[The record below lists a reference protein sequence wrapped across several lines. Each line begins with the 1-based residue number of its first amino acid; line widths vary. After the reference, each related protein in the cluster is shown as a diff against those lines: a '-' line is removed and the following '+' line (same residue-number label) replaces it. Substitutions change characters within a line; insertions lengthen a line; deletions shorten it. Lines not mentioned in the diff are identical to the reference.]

1 MRGSTWVAV
10 SYGGRQVVSFAS
22 MLVLVRFVDPKA
34 FGLVALAFTALFVLQ
49 TLQDSGMGS
58 ALIHRREDL
67 EEAAATVLIF
77 SAVTGAAL
85 YAVAFFA
92 APYASTIFHVH
103 GLTNV
108 LRVLAILLP
117 IRSFSTVPSALLERA
132 VEFRPRTISDLAA
145 AASSAGISVTL
156 AVLGAGV
163 WALVVGQVAGSAV
176 STLALWILAP
186 TRPDPRRASRRIA
199 RELLRYGRYITG
211 GNLLMIASTSMDNVV
226 VARLLGATLLGFYS
240 VAFRLTELPVLVIG
254 SIVGRVMFPIY
265 SMMRDDVA
273 TVRRAYVQNLQR
285 VALLSLPISVGMAA
299 GARPLVRVLLGDRWL
314 PSVAALQVLA
324 IYAVVRAL
332 LGPAG
337 ELYKGMGKPQ
347 YNVVTGMIYFPIA
360 LPLLWILVEA
370 KGTLGAGLAVLIATS
385 LTGFVTMTLV
395 FRLLDLRPGE
405 LFRALAPF
413 LLSSALVAGAIE
425 LTVSVTDGLPPA
437 ASLAAV
443 IVVGAVAFVVGT
455 ALFARPIV
463 AQMWSSLKLSRGP
476 EELPIEPA
484 PV

>member
-22 MLVLVRFVDPKA
+22 TLVLVRFVDPKA

-49 TLQDSGMGS
+49 TVQDSGMGS
-58 ALIHRREDL
+58 ALIHRRENL

-77 SAVTGAAL
+77 SALTGVAL
-85 YAVAFFA
+85 YAVAFFS
-92 APYASTIFHVH
+92 APYAGRLLHVD

-108 LRVLAILLP
+108 LRVLALLLP
-117 IRSFSTVPSALLERA
+117 IRSFGTVPSALLERA
-132 VEFRPRTISDLAA
+132 VHFRPRTVSDLAA
-145 AASSAGISVTL
+145 AAAQAGISIAL

-163 WALVVGQVAGSAV
+163 WALVVGQVAASAIATV
-176 STLALWILAP
+176 VLWILSP
-186 TRPDPRRASRRIA
+186 TRPDPRRASRAMA

-265 SMMRDDVA
+265 SLVRDDVA

-285 VALLSLPISVGMAA
+285 VALLSLPVSVGMAA
-299 GARPLVRVLLGDRWL
+299 GAKPLVRVLLGDRWL
-314 PSVAALQVLA
+314 PSVPALQLLA

-347 YNVVTGMIYFPIA
+347 YNVITGMIYLPIA
-360 LPLLWILVEA
+360 LPLLWVLVEA
-370 KGTLGAGLAVLIATS
+370 KGTLGAALAVLIATGI
-385 LTGFVTMTLV
+385 TGVVTLALV
-395 FRLLDLRPGE
+395 FRLLDLTAAE
-405 LFRALAPF
+405 LFRSLAPF
-413 LLSSALVAGAIE
+413 LLSAALVAGAIR
-425 LTVSVTDGLPPA
+425 LTDLATNTMPAA
-437 ASLAAV
+437 ASLAL
-443 IVVGAVAFVVGT
+443 VVLAGTVAFAVGT
-455 ALFARPIV
+455 AVFARPIV

-476 EELPIEPA
+476 EELPVDPA

>member
-1 MRGSTWVAV
+1 M
-10 SYGGRQVVSFAS
+10 SFAS

-67 EEAAATVLIF
+67 EEAAATVLVF
-77 SAVTGAAL
+77 SALTGVAL

-92 APYASTIFHVH
+92 APYASTLFHVH
-103 GLTNV
+103 GLTGV
-108 LRVLAILLP
+108 LRVLALMLP

-132 VEFRPRTISDLAA
+132 VDFRPRTVSDLVAA
-145 AASSAGISVTL
+145 ATQGGVSIAL
-156 AVLGAGV
+156 ALLGAGV
-163 WALVVGQVAGSAV
+163 WALVLGQVLASAV
-176 STLALWILAP
+176 SGVALWILSPA
-186 TRPDPRRASRRIA
+186 RPDPRRASRRMA

-211 GNLLMIASTSMDNVV
+211 GNLFMIASTSMDNVV

-273 TVRRAYVQNLQR
+273 TVRRAYIQNLQR

-299 GARPLVRVLLGDRWL
+299 GARPLVRVLLGARWL
-314 PSVAALQVLA
+314 PSVSALQVLA
-324 IYAVVRAL
+324 IFAVVRAL

-347 YNVVTGMIYFPIA
+347 YNVITGLVYVPIA
-360 LPLLWILVEA
+360 LPLLLVLADA
-370 KGTLGAGLAVLIATS
+370 KGTLGAALAVLIATAC
-385 LTGFVTMTLV
+385 TGIVTMTLV
-395 FRLLDLRPGE
+395 FRLLDLRPVE
-405 LFRALAPF
+405 LFKALAPF
-413 LLSSALVAGAIE
+413 LLSAALVAGAVE
-425 LTVSVTDGLPPA
+425 LTVRITNGMPPT
-437 ASLAAV
+437 ASLALV
-443 IVVGAVAFVVGT
+443 IGAGGVAFVVGT

-476 EELPIEPA
+476 EELPIGPA